1 MVPQA
6 RKDARVAP
14 SNKVSGGKMLS
25 SRTRRSGGRAAA
37 LLRVAAV
44 TVGRTDTALGAFYRR
59 LSAAYMADGMI
70 KAFNCAIAL
79 ENLVCDSPKR
89 CRQSSR

>member
-1 MVPQA
+1 MEESLKTVSSMVA
-6 RKDARVAP
+6 SLAT
-14 SNKVSGGKMLS
+14 ME
-25 SRTRRSGGRAAA
+25 RRELPGWIAN
-37 LLRVAAV
+37 
-44 TVGRTDTALGAFYRR
+44 D
-59 LSAAYMADGMI
+59 MADGMI